1 MKKMFIIITLAM
13 MLTACQEPY
22 EKAIDEYYQEH
33 LKDPSGYERIKISK
47 LQEVTPTTMFIWS
60 HEDEPDLEAKL
71 SKFIDDFRRDGKDPQ
86 EHWGWYVSHKYRA
99 ANSFG
104 GKTVCEDRIVFDDK
118 GENIVRVERV
128 K

>member
-1 MKKMFIIITLAM
+1 MKKFLIITALAM
-13 MLTACQEPY
+13 MMTACQEPY

-33 LKDPSGYERIKISK
+33 LKDPSSYERIKISK
-47 LQEVTPTTMFIWS
+47 LQKITPITMFIWS
-60 HEDEPDLEAKL
+60 HRDDPDLGTKV
-71 SKFIDDFRRDGKDPQ
+71 SKFVDDYRRDGKDPQ

-104 GKTVCEDRIVFDDK
+104 GKTVCEDRIVFDDE
-118 GENIVRVERV
+118 GEYIIKVERV